1 MNHRRLLQLKTL
13 MNNASQ
19 EENVRLE
26 PNSKPYLIKRLIADA
41 FDILV
46 VFILFMT
53 LSNVL
58 LSTPLANTY
67 NEHYG
72 NYKEIERNVIEQYG
86 NDINEIGTEEKKA
99 ISETLN
105 NDQHYLDERFAANLH
120 SYLLKLLAGFIAEA
134 VVFLII
140 PLILKTR
147 GTLGKLLM
155 KIMPFCERK
164 QTRATIPSIIG
175 KFAFVFIIDS
185 AFLYLFTG
193 IYTFILVPVI
203 RLIEMLLNKK
213 NKTICDALSG
223 VTIIERLSYN
233 GIYKF

>member
-1 MNHRRLLQLKTL
+1 

-19 EENVRLE
+19 EEKIRIE
-26 PNSKPYLIKRLIADA
+26 PNSKPYLLKRLIADG
-41 FDILV
+41 FDILI
-46 VFILFMT
+46 VFILFMV

-58 LSTPLANTY
+58 LTTPLANTY
-67 NEHYG
+67 KEHYN
-72 NYKEIERNVIEQYG
+72 NYKEIEKTVIEQYE
-86 NDINEIGTEEKKA
+86 NDAKA
-99 ISETLN
+99 ISSALN
-105 NDQHYLDERFAANLH
+105 NDSHYLDERFAANLH
-120 SYLLKLLAGFIAEA
+120 SYLLKLLAGFVAEA
-134 VVFLII
+134 VVFLLI

-147 GTLGKLLM
+147 GTIGKTLM

-175 KFAFVFIIDS
+175 KFAFVFMIDS

-213 NKTICDALSG
+213 NRTICDALSG
-223 VTIIERLSYN
+223 VTIIEQLSYN

>member
-1 MNHRRLLQLKTL
+1 
-13 MNNASQ
+13 MNNPSQ
-19 EENVRLE
+19 DERVRIE
-26 PNSKPYLIKRLIADA
+26 PNSKPYLFKRLISDA

-46 VFILFMT
+46 VFILFMV

-67 NEHYG
+67 NEHYD
-72 NYKEIERNVIEQYG
+72 NYKAIERKVVEQYE
-86 NDINEIGTEEKKA
+86 DDTKA
-99 ISETLN
+99 ISDALN
-105 NDQHYLDERFAANLH
+105 NDSYYLDERFAANLH
-120 SYLLKLLAGFIAEA
+120 SYLLKLFAGFIAEA
-134 VVFLII
+134 VVFLIF
-140 PLILKTR
+140 PLIFKTR
-147 GTLGKLLM
+147 GTPGKLLM
-155 KIMPFCERK
+155 RIMPFCERK

-203 RLIEMLLNKK
+203 RLVEMLLNKK
-213 NKTICDALSG
+213 NNTICDAVSG
-223 VTIIERLSYN
+223 VTMIEQLSYN